1 MSHRCL
7 PLLLV
12 ALATGPSALHAQTS
26 DSITAAD
33 VRRRI
38 ALLASDSLR
47 GRGTPSP
54 GLEQA
59 ARYVAKEFQRLG
71 LRPAGDSGYIQRYTI
86 LRTRVVAES
95 STVSF
100 TGPRAARW
108 RVGREVDWLPSSAPA
123 PRDLAGPAVVLVG
136 VPSDSVHAFDGLNLR
151 GAVLIHIADDRP
163 DRPSTP
169 MWLLRAAVRAG
180 AVACI
185 LVRNLNPDESH
196 NRMAQLAR
204 PRLLRPG
211 AESFAPL
218 PVLLMEDGT
227 LGVYLAELGV
237 AAAAS
242 RPVPDTVER
251 IPLNRVHVRLHLV
264 ERVLSQRSAPNIL
277 AVLPGTDTS
286 TAAAYVAL
294 AAHIDAL
301 GVGRKI
307 GGDSIYNGA
316 DDDASGTAAVLEVA
330 AALAHG
336 PRPRRSVLFALFS
349 GTERGMWGSEYYVS
363 RPTVPLARMVAF
375 LNVESISRNMPDSLA
390 VLGKAR
396 SWLGAAADS
405 AAARHPEIG
414 LTLLGDLWPR
424 EDYFE
429 QSDQQM
435 FAQHDVPSLFF
446 FNGLHA
452 ALHQPWDDIRVVNAE
467 SAARI
472 TRYLAEL
479 TRELANP

>member
-1 MSHRCL
+1 
-7 PLLLV
+7 LLLA
-12 ALATGPSALHAQTS
+12 ALAAGPSALRAQTS

-38 ALLASDSLR
+38 TLLASDSLR
-47 GRGTPSP
+47 GRGTPST

-59 ARYVAKEFQRLG
+59 ARYAAKEFQRLG
-71 LRPAGDSGYIQRYTI
+71 LRPAGDSGYIQRYVI
-86 LRTRVVAES
+86 LRTRVVPES

-100 TGPRAARW
+100 AGPRNARW
-108 RVGREVDWLPSSAPA
+108 RVGRDVDWLPSSAPA
-123 PRDLAGPAVVLVG
+123 PRDLAGPVVVLVG
-136 VPSDSVHAFDGLNLR
+136 VPSDSLHAFDGVDVR
-151 GAVLIHIADDRP
+151 GAVLIQIADDRP
-163 DRPSTP
+163 DRPGTP
-169 MWLLRAAVRAG
+169 VWLLRAAVRAG

-185 LVRNLNPDESH
+185 VVRSLDPDEARS
-196 NRMAQLAR
+196 RMALLAR

-211 AESFAPL
+211 VESFAPL
-218 PVLLMEDGT
+218 PVLLMQDGT

-251 IPLNRVHVRLHLV
+251 ITLQGVHVRLHLV
-264 ERVLSQRSAPNIL
+264 ERVLSRRSAPNIL
-277 AVLPGTDTS
+277 AVLPGTDS
-286 TAAAYVAL
+286 GTAATYVTL

-301 GVGRKI
+301 GVGRTV

-330 AALAHG
+330 EALAHG

-349 GTERGMWGSEYYVS
+349 GTERGLWGSEYYVS
-363 RPTVPLARMVAF
+363 HPTVPLARTVAF

-390 VLGKAR
+390 VLGKTR

-405 AAARHPEIG
+405 AAARHPELG
-414 LTLLGDLWPR
+414 LTVLGDPWPR
-424 EDYFE
+424 EDYFA
-429 QSDQQM
+429 QSDQEM
-435 FAQHDVPSLFF
+435 FTQRNVPSLFF
-446 FNGLHA
+446 FNGVHGALHA
-452 ALHQPWDDIRVVNAE
+452 PWDDIRVVNVE
-467 SAARI
+467 STTRI